1 MIYKLLFIILFSFS
15 ICLYL
20 IKLSSKKKFSTDI
33 QKHSIHKIFIPR
45 LGGLAIY
52 ISLVTISFYEFY
64 FNYSNKMAFLSL
76 LLLPIFIAGI
86 VEDIFSNVKP
96 SIRLLA
102 SLMSALLF
110 CYFYEPINSIDFP
123 LLDFLMNFEGFKIL
137 LTLLAFMAITN
148 SFNLLDGLNGLCTFN
163 YLSVM
168 LSILLIQYFDN
179 LTIMDVNIYALFL
192 PLGFLLLNFPLSK
205 IFLGDSGAYIL
216 GFISA
221 FSITV
226 FFNHHHHD
234 YFSWSAI
241 LLLIYPIT
249 ETIFSFIRRFF
260 SNNPIMNPDN
270 SHLHNILFSYFQDKD
285 VILANPIATIV
296 LLPIII
302 YGPLLGFL
310 FRNNFLF
317 TITSIFTFIFI
328 YIFLYIKFYKK
339 KD

>member
-1 MIYKLLFIILFSFS
+1 MTLL
-15 ICLYL
+15 
-20 IKLSSKKKFSTDI
+20 
-33 QKHSIHKIFIPR
+33 
-45 LGGLAIY
+45 A
-52 ISLVTISFYEFY
+52 
-64 FNYSNKMAFLSL
+64 L
-76 LLLPIFIAGI
+76 LLSPLFFAGL

-102 SLMSALLF
+102 SFISALLF
-110 CYFYEPINSIDFP
+110 CYIYQPINSIDFP
-123 LLDFLMNFEGFKIL
+123 LFDFLMNFEVFKIL

-148 SFNLLDGLNGLCTFN
+148 SFNLLDGLNGLCTFT

-168 LSILLIQYFDN
+168 LSIILMQYFDN
-179 LTIMDVNIYALFL
+179 LIIAHVNIYALCL

-226 FFNHHHHD
+226 FFNNHHD

-249 ETIFSFIRRFF
+249 ETIFSFCRRFF
-260 SNNPIMNPDN
+260 SKNAIMNPDN
-270 SHLHNILFSYFQDKD
+270 SHLHNILFFYLQDKD
-285 VILANPIATIV
+285 IKFANPISTIL
-296 LLPIII
+296 LLPIIT

-317 TITSIFTFIFI
+317 TITSIFIFIFI
-328 YIFLYIKFYKK
+328 YIILYIKLYLNRL
-339 KD
+339 DI